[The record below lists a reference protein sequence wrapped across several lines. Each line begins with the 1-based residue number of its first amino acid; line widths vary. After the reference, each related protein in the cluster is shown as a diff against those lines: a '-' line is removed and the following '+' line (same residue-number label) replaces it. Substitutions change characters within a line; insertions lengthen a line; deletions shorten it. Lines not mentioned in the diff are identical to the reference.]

1 MFNIGDT
8 VKTLICEDE
17 DIKRFPVGTIGK
29 IIKSN
34 ICVPD
39 CYCVMAG
46 DKKWFYEK
54 EELEL
59 IN

>member
-17 DIKRFPVGTIGK
+17 DIKRFPVGTIGE
-29 IIKSN
+29 IVKSN

-39 CYCVMAG
+39 CCCVMVG
-46 DKKWFYEK
+46 DKKWFYK
-54 EELEL
+54 KK
-59 IN
+59 N